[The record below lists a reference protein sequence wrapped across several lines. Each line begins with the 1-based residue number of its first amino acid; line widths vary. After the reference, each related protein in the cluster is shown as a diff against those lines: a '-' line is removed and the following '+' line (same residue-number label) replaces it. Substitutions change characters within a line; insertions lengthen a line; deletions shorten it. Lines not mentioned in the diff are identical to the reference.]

1 MADQDVEVF
10 KTEVREFD
18 EIDSQIK
25 TIREKIKPLNNRI
38 KELTNAKNK
47 LKTEICGFMEKN
59 EIDSCN
65 MNSGKLQFKER
76 KAVKPITKGDICDSM
91 STFFSKHFNEEFKNM
106 TPEDKAKTLHT
117 FIYQENREYSDTQ
130 TLLRKN

>member
-1 MADQDVEVF
+1 MADHDVEVF

-18 EIDSQIK
+18 EIDAQIK
-25 TIREKIKPLNNRI
+25 SIREKIKPLNTRI
-38 KELTNAKNK
+38 KELTTVKNK
-47 LKTEICGFMEKN
+47 LKTEICGFMATN

-76 KAVKPITKGDICDSM
+76 KAVKPISKGDICDSM
-91 STFFSKHFNEEFKNM
+91 STFFTKHYDEEFKAM
-106 TPEDKAKTLHT
+106 TPNDKAKALHT
-117 FIYQENREYSDTQ
+117 FIYQENREYADTQ